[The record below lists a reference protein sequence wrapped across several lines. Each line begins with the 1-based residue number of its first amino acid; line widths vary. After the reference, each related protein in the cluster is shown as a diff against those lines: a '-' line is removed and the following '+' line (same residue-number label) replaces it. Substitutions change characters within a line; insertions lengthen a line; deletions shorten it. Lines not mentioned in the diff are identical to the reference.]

1 MIISSFPCFP
11 MSADNLCLAW
21 ETSKFHGQ
29 LCSFPRRPSSSDLVQ
44 KLKSVP
50 RACVWNF
57 VCSETPRPGTGGS
70 HQPMVQPLQPVV
82 GVPGW
87 TSSPRGTNAVAL
99 RPAAPSAEGNRMK
112 LGTPKPPPALSLCLC
127 MSKVK
132 LCKCSFERHSVG
144 GSKMSVRQEGCLV
157 FYQQCP
163 EMCCGPPWI
172 QCGEFTGT
180 HSTW

>member
-1 MIISSFPCFP
+1 MIISSFPCFRCLLII
-11 MSADNLCLAW
+11 SALPEKPPSSMANSAAFLGDQALQIWCRSLKVFQGLCVELCLFGD
-21 ETSKFHGQ
+21 TSTRH
-29 LCSFPRRPSSSDLVQ
+29 R
-44 KLKSVP
+44 
-50 RACVWNF
+50 
-57 VCSETPRPGTGGS
+57 GS

-112 LGTPKPPPALSLCLC
+112 LGTLKPPPALSLCLC